1 MHSFPSTIYKH
12 RPFQGCCWGSP
23 PIPSV
28 SYSPTDVV
36 GAPTQAAASP
46 PALAPFCF
54 FRLKAFPAPQKIPW
68 PAYRAAWKCQGVN
81 IPRATLTQWRK
92 EGKYPNFSSLDGTVW
107 MPSTWYLRWPLR
119 EWGKP
124 SPMHPSLSPSPL
136 PSLLL
141 PEITSQINNLHP
153 LSPGLLYTMVLFQCV
168 CNKTYTK
175 YTFKRIR

>member
-1 MHSFPSTIYKH
+1 MHSFQSTIYKH
-12 RPFQGCCWGSP
+12 RPFQRCCWGPP
-23 PIPSV
+23 PI
-28 SYSPTDVV
+28 PTDVV

-81 IPRATLTQWRK
+81 IPRATLTQWRQ
-92 EGKYPNFSSLDGTVW
+92 EGKYPNFSIPWWDSLNAYVIPQMASEVVREALTCA
-107 MPSTWYLRWPLR
+107 PL
-119 EWGKP
+119 
-124 SPMHPSLSPSPL
+124 SVSFPL
-136 PSLLL
+136 PLPPASWNHLPNKQPAPKSLF
-141 PEITSQINNLHP
+141 Q
-153 LSPGLLYTMVLFQCV
+153 GLLYTMVLFQCV